1 MSYSLSSLNVAIIP
15 VPDNVLMDINSNPE
29 ADQEAQDAELV
40 LQQAQEKV
48 KLVAEAWEKHREE
61 WKRQEEKVQLVA
73 AMNWL
78 LNRLHI
84 WQ

>member
-48 KLVAEAWEKHREE
+48 KLVPEAWEKHWVEQ
-61 WKRQEEKVQLVA
+61 KRLEEEKV
-73 AMNWL
+73 
-78 LNRLHI
+78 
-84 WQ
+84 